1 MRCPQRGIFEAR
13 DESCF
18 HPAAVL
24 FGKKKAKKKTEKRTK
39 GGSTNIEDLISLQMR
54 MQVEKDKAC
63 VLVSVSNRH
72 DIYTT

>member
-18 HPAAVL
+18 HPVAVL

-63 VLVSVSNRH
+63 ALVSVFTRH
-72 DIYTT
+72 DIYTA